1 MEVTGWFHN
10 QVSERSEPQALGL
23 FDCLPWT
30 TVLLTPAKDW
40 QLGLD
45 LSFADRSSRA
55 AS

>member
-23 FDCLPWT
+23 FDCLLRT
-30 TVLLTPAKDW
+30 TVLLTPDKDW